1 MSSIEVEPIDG
12 PDEAVPTDGL
22 AAHLTDSVGVPNDAG
37 PDDAVP
43 NALADDI
50 EGYAEHD
57 QRQHGHLAEDGE
69 GEQVDEQL
77 GDGDD
82 NQRKQRVPLEA
93 LRKERA
99 ARQAAQAET
108 EQLRQQLA
116 AHQAQ
121 MQQFQQWQQQLAAQQ
136 QAQQQAEIPAFVDDP
151 EGHINALKAQFEQRL
166 NDMQG
171 QQQATVHRQQLEQ
184 AAVQVQRDAQE
195 VEPFV
200 RQLEPKFRAAHPDYD
215 DAREFV
221 HANIRSQLAVQYPGA
236 TLAEIQGLENVATV
250 GFLRHCQANGIDP
263 CAYVYQ
269 RAQALGYQTQ
279 HRAPATLP
287 RRPPT
292 SLGALPGGGRAPDEQ
307 GRLSASQ
314 VASLSNEQFD
324 RLWAQMEAD
333 SVQRPY

>member
-1 MSSIEVEPIDG
+1 MSESIQVEPIDG
-12 PDEAVPTDGL
+12 PDEAVPIDGL
-22 AAHLTDSVGVPNDAG
+22 AANLTDSVGVPNDAG
-37 PDDAVP
+37 VDDLMPDD
-43 NALADDI
+43 LASEVEDHQAMTDRR
-50 EGYAEHD
+50 Y
-57 QRQHGHLAEDGE
+57 GHLAEQEAD
-69 GEQVDEQL
+69 QVDEQVEQQPQ
-77 GDGDD
+77 G
-82 NQRKQRVPLEA
+82 RKHVPLGA
-93 LRKERA
+93 LQQERA
-99 ARQAAQAET
+99 LHQQAK
-108 EQLRQQLA
+108 EQVRLLQEQLA

-136 QAQQQAEIPAFVDDP
+136 QQAQQQADIPAFVDDP

-269 RAQALGYQTQ
+269 RAQALGFQSQ
-279 HRAPATLP
+279 HRAPATP
-287 RRPPT
+287 AKRAPT

-314 VASLSNEQFD
+314 VASMSNEDFD
-324 RLWAQMEAD
+324 RLFEQMRAND
-333 SVQRPY
+333 APRFGF

>member
-1 MSSIEVEPIDG
+1 MSESIQVEPIDG
-12 PDEAVPTDGL
+12 PDEGVPIDGL
-22 AAHLTDSVGVPNDAG
+22 AAELTRTVG
-37 PDDAVP
+37 
-43 NALADDI
+43 LADDTGPGDMVSDQLASDI
-50 EGYAEHD
+50 EEYDAHAG
-57 QRQHGHLAEDGE
+57 QRDAHLAEGDEDEQIEQQQLQGRKHVPLGALQQE
-69 GEQVDEQL
+69 RALHQQAKEQVRLLQE
-77 GDGDD
+77 
-82 NQRKQRVPLEA
+82 
-93 LRKERA
+93 
-99 ARQAAQAET
+99 
-108 EQLRQQLA
+108 QLA

-121 MQQFQQWQQQLAAQQ
+121 MQQFQQWQQQLAAQQQ

-269 RAQALGYQTQ
+269 RAQALGFQSQ
-279 HRAPATLP
+279 HRAPAAP
-287 RRPPT
+287 AKRAPT